1 MLPGRRRT
9 GASARYHE
17 WVNRA
22 KVVLV
27 THVGQGFGR
36 AIALAYG
43 QAGYDVVCAD
53 RDVDLAT
60 RTAAEIEELGGQSIP
75 IQADTTAALDVQ
87 AAFHKV
93 WEIFG
98 SLSGVV
104 HVAGYESATAFHN
117 LSESELTELLDE
129 TVRSSVL
136 VLRSAQRSAAG
147 AWVVLVAPAPH
158 PERPHIA
165 AVGGA
170 LARLAATFPTPEPD
184 ATTDSDDAMVARH
197 VGLRVNVVVPSRPA
211 SDPRHDAPL
220 VHAVRLLGGQ
230 AGIGVHGAE
239 IHVSLPAPPRVI
251 ETLLPEVQAALDDT
265 VRQSEEG
272 EDFADSSGDE
282 SHLEPAAPR
291 TAVSEADAIAA
302 EQLDDE
308 SLLRGGHQLAALDD
322 QRGGEQELQPL
333 GAGDSWGRFR

>member
-1 MLPGRRRT
+1 
-9 GASARYHE
+9 
-17 WVNRA
+17 VNRA

-36 AIALAYG
+36 AVALAYG

-75 IQADTTAALDVQ
+75 VQVDITSAFDVQ

-104 HVAGYESATAFHN
+104 HVAGFESATAFHN

-136 VLRSAQRSAAG
+136 VLRSAQRSAPG
-147 AWVVLVAPAPH
+147 SWVVLIAPAPH
-158 PERPHIA
+158 RDRPHIA

-170 LARLAATFPTPEPD
+170 LARLAATFPVPEPD
-184 ATTDSDDAMVARH
+184 PAVANDEAMQLPH

-230 AGIGVHGAE
+230 AGTGVHGAE
-239 IHVSLPAPPRVI
+239 ICVTLPAPPRVI

-265 VRQSEEG
+265 VRQSE
-272 EDFADSSGDE
+272 DGDVF
-282 SHLEPAAPR
+282 SDTGAPDELAPGYGPPNGGSLGD
-291 TAVSEADAIAA
+291 AVAE

-308 SLLRGGHQLAALDD
+308 SLLRRNRALAAIMD
-322 QRGGEQELQPL
+322 Q
-333 GAGDSWGRFR
+333 AGDEREARPLVATEAWLVSR

>member
-1 MLPGRRRT
+1 M
-9 GASARYHE
+9 
-17 WVNRA
+17 NRA

-43 QAGYDVVCAD
+43 VAGYDVVCAD
-53 RDVDLAT
+53 RDVDLAA
-60 RTAAEIEELGGQSIP
+60 RTAAEIEELGGQAIP

-117 LSESELTELLDE
+117 LSESELTELFDE

-136 VLRSAQRSAAG
+136 VLRAAQRSAPG

-170 LARLAATFPTPEPD
+170 LARLAATFPVPEPE
-184 ATTDSDDAMVARH
+184 AQESDDAFAPRH

-211 SDPRHDAPL
+211 ADPRHDAPL
-220 VHAVRLLGGQ
+220 VHAVRLLGSQ
-230 AGIGVHGAE
+230 AGMGVHGAE
-239 IHVSLPAPPRVI
+239 IQVTLPAPPRVM

-265 VRQSEEG
+265 VRQSEDGDDDG
-272 EDFADSSGDE
+272 EMLAE
-282 SHLEPAAPR
+282 LQAL
-291 TAVSEADAIAA
+291 AIAIGHQGPLGDRDA
-302 EQLDDE
+302 LADEHLDDA
-308 SLLRGGHQLAALDD
+308 SLQHGQRALAGLTD
-322 QRGGEQELQPL
+322 QPADEAELQP
-333 GAGDSWGRFR
+333 SGRTKAWRVWT

>member
-1 MLPGRRRT
+1 
-9 GASARYHE
+9 
-17 WVNRA
+17 VNRA

-53 RDVDLAT
+53 RDVDLAA

-75 IQADTTAALDVQ
+75 IQADTTAAIDVQ

-104 HVAGYESATAFHN
+104 HVAGYESATAFHH
-117 LSESELTELLDE
+117 LSESELSELLDE

-136 VLRSAQRSAAG
+136 ILRSAQRSAPG

-170 LARLAATFPTPEPD
+170 LARLAASFPVPETSGEPE
-184 ATTDSDDAMVARH
+184 SDDAFAPAH

-220 VHAVRLLGGQ
+220 VHTVRLLGGQ
-230 AGIGVHGAE
+230 AGVGIHGAE
-239 IHVSLPAPPRVI
+239 MHVTLPTPPRVM

-265 VRQSEEG
+265 VRQS
-272 EDFADSSGDE
+272 DDGDE
-282 SHLEPAAPR
+282 GGSDGLEHDADVDARDPI
-291 TAVSEADAIAA
+291 VDAIGD
-302 EQLDDE
+302 ERLDDE
-308 SLLRGGHQLAALDD
+308 SLGRERQALE
-322 QRGGEQELQPL
+322 RLGERTSDAELQPL
-333 GAGDSWGRFR
+333 GERHMWRIWS